1 MAQSKCSVQHV
12 RTDDAARLLCGVVVL
27 GFLGIYI
34 EEIRKSLLLYIELA
48 VPKSG

>member
-1 MAQSKCSVQHV
+1 MARRKCSVQYV
-12 RTDDAARLLCGVVVL
+12 RIDDAARLSCGVVVL

-34 EEIRKSLLLYIELA
+34 EEIRKSSLLLIELA